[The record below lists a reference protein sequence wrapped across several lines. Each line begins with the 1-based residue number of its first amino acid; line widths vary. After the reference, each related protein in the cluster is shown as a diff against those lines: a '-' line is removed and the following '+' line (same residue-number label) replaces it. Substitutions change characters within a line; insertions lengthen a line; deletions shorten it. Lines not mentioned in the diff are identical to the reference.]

1 MRLLALDQSS
11 RCTGYAIF
19 EDDTLID
26 SGTYTLTHPEMGRRL
41 VSFRDTVIALISKY
55 NIDEAVFE
63 DIQLQ
68 SPGASKAM
76 GVTTYKALAEI
87 MGVLMELLEEKK
99 IPYKIIPSVTWKSE
113 LNIKGRQRAEQKKN
127 AQAYVAATYA
137 KKVSQDE
144 SDAICIG
151 ACYLKQ
157 KNSVYSWE

>member
-1 MRLLALDQSS
+1 MRILALDQSS

-26 SGTYTLTHPEMGRRL
+26 SGTFTLTNPDMGIRL
-41 VSFRDTVIALISKY
+41 VKFRDKVNHLIENN
-55 NIDEAVFE
+55 NIDEVAFE

-68 SPGASKAM
+68 NNAAHNM

-87 MGVLMELLEEKK
+87 LGVLTELVQEKN

-113 LNIKGRQRAEQKKN
+113 LNIKGKQRPEQKKN
-127 AQAYVAATYA
+127 AQAYVANTYS